1 MKTSY
6 ARLIKGVVLVT
17 ATVAALGA
25 CSRTYVERPAAAPS
39 TTIVVPESERSKDV
53 IVVPN
58 P

>member
-25 CSRTYVERPAAAPS
+25 CSRTYVERPSAAPN
-39 TTIVVPESERSKDV
+39 TTVVVPENERSKDV